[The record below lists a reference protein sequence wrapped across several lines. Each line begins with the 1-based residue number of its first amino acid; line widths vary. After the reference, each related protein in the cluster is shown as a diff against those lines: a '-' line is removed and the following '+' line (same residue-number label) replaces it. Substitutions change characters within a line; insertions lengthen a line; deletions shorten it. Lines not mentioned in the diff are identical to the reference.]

1 MQYQCGR
8 SVRGLILTAA
18 LLISGAVF
26 GFGFS
31 IQPITQEFRPAGE
44 DASQLFQLHN
54 PEDRPIAV
62 EFSMLT
68 RELQADGTEIREAA
82 DEQFTIFPA
91 RVILD
96 PDERRAIRVRWQGN
110 PAIEQEQAY
119 RLLAEQLPV
128 DFDESGDDVDGG
140 VINIMFRYLAAVYIT
155 PADAEADIQAGID
168 RQEQGTVWV
177 RLSNR
182 GTSHRILKDLS
193 LSLEL
198 VDGTTT
204 DYPPES
210 LEGLAQHNLLAG
222 ATRIYPLQLPDGT
235 AAEAEDVSF
244 QLGD

>member
-1 MQYQCGR
+1 MQGYFGR

-18 LLISGAVF
+18 LLTSGAVF

-31 IQPITQEFRPAGE
+31 IQPITQEFRPAGS
-44 DASQLFQLHN
+44 DSSQVFQLHN

-68 RELQADGTEIREAA
+68 RELQADGTEIREPA
-82 DEQFTIFPA
+82 DELFTIFPA
-91 RVILD
+91 RVILE
-96 PDERRAIRVRWQGN
+96 PDERRSIRVRWQGS
-110 PAIEQEQAY
+110 PDIEQEQAF

-128 DFDESGDDVDGG
+128 DFDESGDEVDGG

-155 PADAEADIQAGID
+155 PAGAEADIQADID
-168 RQEQGTVWV
+168 RQEDGVVQV
-177 RLSNR
+177 RISNR
-182 GTSHRILKDLS
+182 GTTHRILEDLS

-198 VDGTTT
+198 ADGTTT

-222 ATRIYPLQLPDGT
+222 AARVYPLQLPDGT
-235 AAEAEDVSF
+235 AAEAEDVTF